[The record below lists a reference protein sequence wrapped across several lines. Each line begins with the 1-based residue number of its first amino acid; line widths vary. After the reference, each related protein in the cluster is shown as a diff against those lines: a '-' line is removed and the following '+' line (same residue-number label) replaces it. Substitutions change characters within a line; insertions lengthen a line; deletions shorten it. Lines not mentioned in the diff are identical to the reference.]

1 MGLVDQCVIT
11 LDGVDGSEWVIH
23 GAGSKRS
30 PVRLLEGS
38 VGDLIDPP
46 VSTTYKARVGQ
57 AGSQYRGHRV
67 EERFI
72 VLDVIVFG
80 DSGLDWGRTDSDFR
94 KALAYDKDAR
104 IRVTTQLSGERYI
117 HVRLSEQ
124 PELNGDHDP
133 GEQGA
138 ALYTLTLVAADP
150 FWRSDTYTDEFV
162 FDGMNWY
169 GGSVT
174 IDNPGDVDCWP
185 KWVLDGQARAILPDW
200 NEERTIVLPFLTGS
214 NSAVVDTDPMEEM
227 ITTTNDVLTWAD
239 MNGQFFM
246 NPVPGYTKPTS
257 VPVSIDPLPRLDIV
271 LPPGWREWIAQRL
284 QVWATR
290 LGVEGVLGASAEDVA
305 TEIRAVITGATP
317 SWLQPLSS
325 TILGRLTINYLTQK
339 IADAYINVS
348 NIAGATVQV
357 RLERRWTRPWGLE

>member
-72 VLDVIVFG
+72 ILDVIVFG

-124 PELNGDHDP
+124 PEFNNDHDR

-138 ALYTLTLVAADP
+138 AMYTLTLVAADP
-150 FWRSDTYTDEFV
+150 FWRSDTFTDEFV
-162 FDGMNWY
+162 FDGMNWC
-169 GGSVT
+169 GDT
-174 IDNPGDVDCWP
+174 ITVDNPGDVDCWP
-185 KWVLDGQARAILPDW
+185 KWVLAGRGRAILPDW
-200 NEERTIVLPFLTGS
+200 DESHLLHIPYLNGGDG
-214 NSAVVDTDPMEEM
+214 VVDTDPMEELL
-227 ITTTNDVLTWAD
+227 TTTNNTQAWAE
-239 MNGQFFM
+239 MNGQFAM
-246 NPVPGYTKPTS
+246 NPVPAYTRPTE
-257 VPVSIDPLPRLDIV
+257 VPVSINPLPRVDVV
-271 LPPGWREWIAQRL
+271 LPEAWSSVLCDGL
-284 QVWATR
+284 MLWADEV
-290 LGVEGVLGASAEDVA
+290 GEEVA
-305 TEIRAVITGATP
+305 TTATAGTLATQIRHILTTP
-317 SWLQPLSS
+317 PAGVPALSS
-325 TILGRLTINYLTQK
+325 QILNRLTVGYLTQQ
-339 IADAYINVS
+339 INATYGSVP
-348 NIAGATVQV
+348 NIVGTTVQV
-357 RLERRWTRPWGLE
+357 RLERRWTRPWGME